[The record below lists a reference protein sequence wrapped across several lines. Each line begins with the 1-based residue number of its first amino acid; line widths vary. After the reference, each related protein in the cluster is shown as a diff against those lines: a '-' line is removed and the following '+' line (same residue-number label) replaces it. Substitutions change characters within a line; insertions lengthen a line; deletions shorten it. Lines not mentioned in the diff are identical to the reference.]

1 MTTWL
6 ILGIAVHFIAVFLP
20 SLFSIPQ
27 MGYGGYLG
35 SRAAEPPSTGYYGR
49 ARRILRN
56 SNETLAVFVGLAV
69 AAMALQAGA
78 VGEAV
83 ILPVGSAGDVDMGV
97 ATLGAMIYVIGR
109 AAFIPLY
116 LFGVPLIRSG
126 AWVVSFAGLILMAY
140 ALL

>member
-1 MTTWL
+1 LM
-6 ILGIAVHFIAVFLP
+6 
-20 SLFSIPQ
+20 PQ

-35 SRAAEPPSTGYYGR
+35 SRDGEPAAEGMYGR

-56 SNETLAVFVGLAV
+56 SNENLAAFVGLA
-69 AAMALQAGA
+69 AAALALNALQGDA
-78 VGEAV
+78 VV
-83 ILPVGSAGDVDMGV
+83 LPVGSPGAVDMGL
-97 ATLGAMIYVIGR
+97 ATLGAMIFVIAR

-126 AWVVSFAGLILMAY
+126 AWIAGFVGLIMMGY